1 MHVHYMF
8 IAVKI
13 PRKKYIFG
21 KVAGNFYTITVYIYV
36 FSCLDYSR
44 NNIESISQSHVLP
57 HDRLSDTIKRKIAY
71 NILHD

>member
-44 NNIESISQSHVLP
+44 NNIESISQSRVLP